1 LAYKDVLDDEHFASR
16 PVGPERR
23 TRLLG
28 KCGDPPPILVGERSQ
43 LHLRHLDARH
53 EEGRRRRPIAEHLPP
68 HCIVF
73 ANPGNV
79 TKLNVLSRALHGASA
94 PELVN

>member
-1 LAYKDVLDDEHFASR
+1 
-16 PVGPERR
+16 
-23 TRLLG
+23 
-28 KCGDPPPILVGERSQ
+28 
-43 LHLRHLDARH
+43 LRHLDARH